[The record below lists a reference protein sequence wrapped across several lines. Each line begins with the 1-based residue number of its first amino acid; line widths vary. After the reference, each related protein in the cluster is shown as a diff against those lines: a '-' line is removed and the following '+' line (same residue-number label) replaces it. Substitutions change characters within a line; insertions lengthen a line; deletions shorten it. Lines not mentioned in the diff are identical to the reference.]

1 QRKKQGDEI
10 PGFPSLEQSASS
22 NSRSDDILKTK
33 PKSKKSGG
41 FQSMGL
47 GFDLI
52 KGITKRGY
60 KVPTPIQRK
69 TIPLILEGR
78 DVVAMAK
85 TGSGKTACFL
95 IPLFEKLQRRE
106 PTKGARALILSPT
119 RELAVQTY
127 KFIKELGRFME
138 LKTILVLGG
147 DSMDSQFSAIHTCP
161 DVIVATPGRFLH
173 LCVEMDLKLNSIDYV
188 VFDEADRLFEMGFG
202 EQLNETLHRLPASRQ
217 MVMFSATLP
226 KQLVEFARAGLSDPV
241 LIRLDVESKLPDA
254 LSLKFL
260 YCRPDDRYTAL
271 VVLLKYVIPK
281 ESQTVVFAGTQH
293 HVELISFV
301 SAEWIF
307 YQDFPLILVPFQILG
322 EAGISNTSVYSSLD
336 PSARKINTAKFA
348 SKKVSVLIVT
358 DVAARGIDI
367 PSLDY
372 VVNLHFP
379 GIPKLFVHRVGRCA
393 RAGRTGTA
401 FSIFSTD
408 DTAHLLDLHLF
419 LNRPFDI
426 NDNSAI
432 GTIPQDL
439 LEEEHL
445 SVTEIKKSHHIAGV
459 LRTSENAYKKY
470 LSSRPVASTDANA
483 RVKKI
488 KFFALKSLEDF
499 FNAAPVLQQAAEIS
513 GQELN
518 AKSRQNVAENER
530 KLEEEKHDIL
540 VKMRNFR
547 PGGTIFELNT
557 TQKSTPF
564 VVMKEKRSQHAEVI
578 EKFRLQRE
586 KEEVEE
592 AQRVDDAAKPL
603 TSTTVDD
610 ETIHDAFKKVVA
622 PKRRQNMDAL
632 YADKKKKKRKTQVK
646 DEENYI
652 PYQAADKHTED
663 GLAINS
669 FERQAR
675 NAEFSVVDRSRTQD
689 TPHKP
694 GLKKW
699 DRIKKKMVSVQD
711 PRSNKI
717 RTESGAW
724 IPASFKTG
732 RYNEWKEKS
741 KIEEQL
747 QRENAESDD
756 DNFKP
761 LSHAQRYPVG
771 RHARYNAKLEL
782 KKRISGNDK
791 ELRKPEQI
799 VKSRMRL
806 ESIKRRNE
814 ENNAKKAEN
823 RKRSMRKNQRPKP
836 APQKKAAG
844 GPKRRK

>member
-1 QRKKQGDEI
+1 
-10 PGFPSLEQSASS
+10 
-22 NSRSDDILKTK
+22 
-33 PKSKKSGG
+33 
-41 FQSMGL
+41 MGL
-47 GFDLI
+47 GFELL

-173 LCVEMDLKLNSIDYV
+173 LCVEMDLKLTSIEYV

-202 EQLNETLHRLPASRQ
+202 EQLNETLNRLPASRQ

-226 KQLVEFARAGLSDPV
+226 KLLVEFARAGLSDPV

-254 LSLKFL
+254 LALKFV
-260 YCRPDDRYTAL
+260 YCRPEDRFTAL
-271 VVLLKYVIPK
+271 VVLLKYVIPQQA
-281 ESQTVVFAGTQH
+281 QTVVFVGTQH
-293 HVELISFV
+293 HVELIS
-301 SAEWIF
+301 
-307 YQDFPLILVPFQILG
+307 YILSQS
-322 EAGISNTSVYSSLD
+322 GISNTSVYSSLD
-336 PSARKINTAKFA
+336 AAARKINTAKFA
-348 SKKVSVLIVT
+348 SKKVSVLVVT

-401 FSIFSTD
+401 YSIFSTD

-419 LNRPFDI
+419 LNRPFNI
-426 NDNSAI
+426 NDSSSI

-439 LEEEHL
+439 LEDEYL
-445 SVTEIKKSHHIAGV
+445 TVTEIKKSHHIAGV

-470 LSSRPVASTDANA
+470 LSSRPTASTDANSRA
-483 RVKKI
+483 KKI
-488 KFFALKSLEDF
+488 KFFALRALEDF
-499 FNAAPVLQQAAEIS
+499 FNAAPVLQQTATIS
-513 GQELN
+513 GQGLN
-518 AKSRQNVAENER
+518 AISKADVAESER
-530 KLEEEKHDIL
+530 KLENEKHDIL

-547 PGGTIFELNT
+547 PSGTIFELNT
-557 TQKSTPF
+557 TQKSVPF

-578 EKFRLQRE
+578 EKYRHQRS
-586 KEEVEE
+586 KEDIIEEQKEVN
-592 AQRVDDAAKPL
+592 ALKSN
-603 TSTTVDD
+603 TSSCADD
-610 ETIHDAFKKVVA
+610 ESIKNTFNKVVA
-622 PKRRQNMDAL
+622 PKKRQNTDDL
-632 YADKKKKKRKTQVK
+632 YTEKSKKKKRKVQTK
-646 DEENYI
+646 DEDNYV
-652 PYQAADKHTED
+652 PYQSADKHTED

-669 FERQAR
+669 FERQAQ
-675 NAEFSVVDRSRTQD
+675 NAEFSVVDRNRIEEIK
-689 TPHKP
+689 HKP

-699 DRIKKKMVSVQD
+699 DRVKKKMVSVQD
-711 PRSNKI
+711 PHANKI

-732 RYNEWKEKS
+732 RYSVWKEKS

-747 QRENAESDD
+747 QRENAGSAD
-756 DNFKP
+756 DNLQP
-761 LSHAQRYPVG
+761 LSHVQRYPVG
-771 RHARYNAKLEL
+771 RHARHNAKLEL
-782 KKRISGNDK
+782 MKRISGNDK

-806 ESIKRRNE
+806 EFIKKRQE
-814 ENNAKKAEN
+814 ENITKKVHN
-823 RKRSMRKNQRPKP
+823 RQKSMRKNQRTKP
-836 APQKKAAG
+836 TPQNTG
-844 GPKRRK
+844 GLKRRK

>member
-1 QRKKQGDEI
+1 MRKKQSDEI
-10 PGFPSLEQSASS
+10 PGFPSLEQSGATGGG
-22 NSRSDDILKTK
+22 NDDILKSK
-33 PKSKKSGG
+33 NKSKKSGG

-47 GFDLI
+47 SFELI

-202 EQLNETLHRLPASRQ
+202 EQLNETLHRLPSSRQ

-226 KQLVEFARAGLSDPV
+226 KLLVDFARAGLSDPV

-254 LSLKFL
+254 LALKFL

-271 VVLLKYVIPK
+271 VVLLKYVIPQTA
-281 ESQTVVFAGTQH
+281 QTVVFAGTQH
-293 HVELISFV
+293 HVELISF
-301 SAEWIF
+301 
-307 YQDFPLILVPFQILG
+307 ILT

-336 PSARKINTAKFA
+336 PSARKINTAKFVN
-348 SKKVSVLIVT
+348 KKVSVLIVT

-379 GIPKLFVHRVGRCA
+379 GKPKLFVHRVGRCA

-401 FSIFSTD
+401 YSIFSTD

-419 LNRPFDI
+419 LNRPFNID
-426 NDNSAI
+426 DNSVM

-445 SVTEIKKSHHIAGV
+445 TVTDIKKSHHIAGV

-488 KFFALKSLEDF
+488 KFFSLKPLEDF
-499 FNAAPVLQQAAEIS
+499 FNAAPVLAQAAEVN
-513 GQELN
+513 GQDGGSKEDI
-518 AKSRQNVAENER
+518 AAAER
-530 KLEEEKHDIL
+530 KLQEEKHDIL

-547 PGGTIFELNT
+547 PGGTIFELNC
-557 TQKSTPF
+557 TQKSVPF
-564 VVMKEKRSQHAEVI
+564 VVMKQKRSEHAEVI
-578 EKFRLQRE
+578 EKFRQQRD
-586 KEEVEE
+586 EEDV
-592 AQRVDDAAKPL
+592 DAAQKAVDAKQSSSMPTADEETI
-603 TSTTVDD
+603 TST
-610 ETIHDAFKKVVA
+610 FNKVVA
-622 PKRRQNMDAL
+622 PKKRQNMDAL
-632 YADKKKKKRKTQVK
+632 YKEKPKKKKRKVNTK
-646 DEENYI
+646 DDEHYI
-652 PYQAADKHTED
+652 PYQSADKHTED

-669 FERQAR
+669 FERQAQ
-675 NAEFSVVDRSRTQD
+675 NAEFSVVDRNNTEMK
-689 TPHKP
+689 HKP

-747 QRENAESDD
+747 QRENADSDD

-761 LSHAQRYPVG
+761 LSHSQRYPVG
-771 RHARYNAKLEL
+771 RHARHNAKVEL
-782 KKRISGNDK
+782 KKRMSGNDK
-791 ELRKPEQI
+791 EMRRPEQI
-799 VKSRMRL
+799 VKARMRL
-806 ESIKRRNE
+806 EHIKRKQE
-814 ENNAKKAEN
+814 ENTTRKAEN
-823 RKRSMRKNQRPKP
+823 RKRSTRKNQRPKP
-836 APQKKAAG
+836 QAAG
-844 GPKRRK
+844 KGRGKGAPGRGGIKKRK

>member
-1 QRKKQGDEI
+1 QGKKQADEI
-10 PGFPSLEQSASS
+10 PGFPSLDADGGGR
-22 NSRSDDILKTK
+22 NNDDILKSK

-47 GFDLI
+47 GFELI

-161 DVIVATPGRFLH
+161 DVIVATPGRYLH
-173 LCVEMDLKLNSIDYV
+173 LCMEMDLKLNSIEYV

-226 KQLVEFARAGLSDPV
+226 KLLVDFARAGLNDPV

-271 VVLLKYVIPK
+271 VVLLKYVIPQ
-281 ESQTVVFAGTQH
+281 EAQTVVFAGTQH
-293 HVELISFV
+293 HVELIAF
-301 SAEWIF
+301 
-307 YQDFPLILVPFQILG
+307 ILG
-322 EAGISNTSVYSSLD
+322 EAGITNTSVYSSLD
-336 PSARKINTAKFA
+336 PAARKINTAKFVN
-348 SKKVSVLIVT
+348 KKVSVLIVT

-367 PSLDY
+367 PSLDF

-379 GIPKLFVHRVGRCA
+379 GKPKLFVHRVGRCA

-401 FSIFSTD
+401 YSIFSTD
-408 DTAHLLDLHLF
+408 DTSHLLDLHLF
-419 LNRPFDI
+419 LNRPFNIHD
-426 NDNSAI
+426 SSTI

-445 SVTEIKKSHHIAGV
+445 TVTEIKKSHHIAGV

-488 KFFALKSLEDF
+488 KFFALKPLEDF
-499 FNAAPVLQQAAEIS
+499 FTAAPVLAQAAEVNGRS
-513 GQELN
+513 KESQAE
-518 AKSRQNVAENER
+518 VAATER
-530 KLEEEKHDIL
+530 KLQEEKHDIL
-540 VKMRNFR
+540 VRMRSFR
-547 PGGTIFELNT
+547 PGGTVFELNT
-557 TQKSTPF
+557 TQKSTQF
-564 VVMKEKRSQHAEVI
+564 LVMKEKRSQHADVI
-578 EKFRLQRE
+578 KKFRQQRADE
-586 KEEVEE
+586 EIVEAKKEAETQQSSSDRMPTADEE
-592 AQRVDDAAKPL
+592 AI
-603 TSTTVDD
+603 SS
-610 ETIHDAFKKVVA
+610 AFNKVVA
-622 PKRRQNMDAL
+622 PKRLQNMDAL
-632 YADKKKKKRKTQVK
+632 YKQKPKKKKRLTNTK
-646 DEENYI
+646 DTENYI
-652 PYQAADKHTED
+652 PYQSADKATED
-663 GLAINS
+663 GLAINT
-669 FERQAR
+669 FERQAQ
-675 NAEFSVVDRSRTQD
+675 NAEFSVVDRSAQEVK
-689 TPHKP
+689 HKP

-711 PRSNKI
+711 PRANKI

-732 RYNEWKEKS
+732 RYTAWKEKS
-741 KIEEQL
+741 KIEDQP
-747 QRENAESDD
+747 QRETAGSDD
-756 DNFKP
+756 DNVKP
-761 LSHAQRYPVG
+761 LSHAQRYPVS
-771 RHARYNAKLEL
+771 RHARHNVKLEL
-782 KKRISGNDK
+782 KKRLGSNDK
-791 ELRKPEQI
+791 EMRRPEQI

-806 ESIKRRNE
+806 EFIKKRNE
-814 ENNAKKAEN
+814 DNAERKSEN
-823 RKRSMRKNQRPKP
+823 RKRSMRKSQRPKGR
-836 APQKKAAG
+836 ATG
-844 GPKRRK
+844 GGGGGG

>member
-1 QRKKQGDEI
+1 MKKKQSNEI
-10 PGFPSLEQSASS
+10 PGFPSLEEHRAASV
-22 NSRSDDILKTK
+22 RDDILKSTK
-33 PKSKKSGG
+33 AAKSNKSGG

-47 GFDLI
+47 NQDLV

-69 TIPLILEGR
+69 TIPMILEGR

-95 IPLFEKLQRRE
+95 IPLFERLQRRE

-173 LCVEMDLKLNSIDYV
+173 LCVEMDLKLNSIEYV

-202 EQLNETLHRLPASRQ
+202 EQLNETLHRLPSSRQ

-226 KQLVEFARAGLSDPV
+226 KLLVDFARAGLSDPV
-241 LIRLDVESKLPDA
+241 LIRLDVESKLPDSLA
-254 LSLKFL
+254 LKFL
-260 YCRPDDRYTAL
+260 YCRPDDRYTSL
-271 VVLLKYVIPK
+271 IVLLKYVIPEK
-281 ESQTVVFAGTQH
+281 SQTVVFAGTQH
-293 HVELISFV
+293 HVELISF
-301 SAEWIF
+301 
-307 YQDFPLILVPFQILG
+307 ILTQSN
-322 EAGISNTSVYSSLD
+322 ISNTSVYSSLD
-336 PSARKINTAKFA
+336 PAARKINTAKFV

-372 VVNLHFP
+372 VINVHFP
-379 GIPKLFVHRVGRCA
+379 GKPKLFVHRVGRCA
-393 RAGRTGTA
+393 RAGRSGTA

-419 LNRPFDI
+419 LNRPFNID
-426 NDNSAI
+426 DNIAI
-432 GTIPQDL
+432 GTVPQDL

-445 SVTEIKKSHHIAGV
+445 TVTEIKKSHHIAGV

-470 LSSRPVASTDANA
+470 LSSRPVASTDANS

-488 KFFALKSLEDF
+488 KFFALKPLEDF
-499 FNAAPVLQQAAEIS
+499 FHAVPVLAQAAEVS
-513 GQELN
+513 GQANETS
-518 AKSRQNVAENER
+518 KSEVAAAER
-530 KLEEEKHDIL
+530 KLQEKKHDIL
-540 VKMRNFR
+540 VQMRNFR
-547 PGGTIFELNT
+547 PGGTIFELNC

-564 VVMKEKRSQHAEVI
+564 VVMKEKRLQHSEKI
-578 EKFRLQRE
+578 EKFREQRQ
-586 KEEVEE
+586 KEDLSEEQRAIEVKE
-592 AQRVDDAAKPL
+592 QQKT
-603 TSTTVDD
+603 TSTVDED
-610 ETIHDAFKKVVA
+610 VISKTFNHVVA
-622 PKRRQNMDAL
+622 PKRRQDMDNL
-632 YADKKKKKRKTQVK
+632 YKEKPKKRKKSNVK
-646 DEENYI
+646 DTEHYI
-652 PYQAADKHTED
+652 PYQSADKHTED

-669 FERQAR
+669 FERQAQ
-675 NAEFSVVDRSRTQD
+675 NAEFSVMDRNQTEVK
-689 TPHKP
+689 HKP

-732 RYNEWKEKS
+732 RYTEWKEKS

-747 QRENAESDD
+747 QRENAGNEADED
-756 DNFKP
+756 FKP

-771 RHARYNAKLEL
+771 RHARHNVKIEL
-782 KKRISGNDK
+782 KKRLTGGNDT
-791 ELRKPEQI
+791 EMRRPEQI

-806 ESIKRRNE
+806 EFIKKRNE
-814 ENNAKKAEN
+814 DNAERKAEN
-823 RKRSMRKNQRPKP
+823 RKRSMRKSQRPQMKNK
-836 APQKKAAG
+836 AKKRNELTAV
-844 GPKRRK
+844 